1 MRMHKNTLLFTAGLA
16 VVAALVVGVNIGK
29 SMRFSPISTV
39 PIIVSPTSSPAP
51 TLISY
56 TNERC
61 GITFTH
67 PSNLQRLDSTTS
79 GTILTDPKNQ
89 QDSIIIV
96 CQKDIPRVPL
106 EADQME
112 KLTIVSASGSATLSA
127 TLYHDAS
134 EKDGTKI
141 DKLIFYNKFKQL
153 DVFIAGFGTVYDNAI
168 KTMQLLP

>member
-1 MRMHKNTLLFTAGLA
+1 MQRNTFIFTAVLA

-29 SMRFSPISTV
+29 SMRYTPTPPI
-39 PIIVSPTSSPAP
+39 PITVSPTSTPAP
-51 TLISY
+51 TLVSY

-61 GITFTH
+61 GITFMH
-67 PSNLQRLDSTTS
+67 PSNLQRLESTAS

-106 EADQME
+106 TPENME
-112 KLTIVSASGSATLSA
+112 QLTLFSASGSASLSA

-134 EKDGTKI
+134 EKDGTRI
-141 DKLIFYNKFKQL
+141 DKLIFYNPYKKL
-153 DVFIAGFGTVYDNAI
+153 DVFIAGFGTVYDQVI
-168 KTMQLLP
+168 KTVKLLP

>member
-1 MRMHKNTLLFTAGLA
+1 MQRNTFIFTAVLA
-16 VVAALVVGVNIGK
+16 VIAALVVGVNIGK
-29 SMRFSPISTV
+29 SMRYNPTPSIPEVI
-39 PIIVSPTSSPAP
+39 SPTATPAP
-51 TLISY
+51 TLVDY

-61 GITFTH
+61 GVTFMH
-67 PSNLQRLDSTTS
+67 PSNLQRLESTAS

-106 EADQME
+106 AADQME

-141 DKLIFYNKFKQL
+141 DKLIFYNPYKKL
-153 DVFIAGFGTVYDNAI
+153 DVFIAGFGNVYQNAI
-168 KTMQLLP
+168 KTIKLLP

>member
-1 MRMHKNTLLFTAGLA
+1 MRMHKNTLLFTAVLA

-29 SMRFSPISTV
+29 SMRSSPISTI
-39 PIIVSPTSSPAP
+39 PIIVSPTYPPSP

-61 GITFTH
+61 GITFMH
-67 PSNLQRLDSTTS
+67 PSNLQRLESTAS

-106 EADQME
+106 APENIEQIT
-112 KLTIVSASGSATLSA
+112 LFSASGSASLSA

-134 EKDGTKI
+134 EKDGTRI

-153 DVFIAGFGTVYDNAI
+153 DVFIAGFGTVYDNAVKSLKI
-168 KTMQLLP
+168 LP